1 MEIKA
6 NARWKGMRRAS
17 AVFSALAFLAFAAA
31 IAFALRF
38 LPMIE
43 NPKVRLGYEDFWP
56 SYVST
61 AAFIVFFALAGSLRT
76 SSYLV
81 AYRELLRK
89 ERRVAVIAQITGEN
103 PGFTAIRIANFI
115 RQGKLDASF
124 VDTEKGVVVVTR
136 EKDDALRE
144 EPSAKAP
151 PAGARPAVVRAV
163 CPGCGAAADIPFGQT
178 AECEY
183 CGAAIYGAD
192 RKEQTT

>member
-124 VDTEKGVVVVTR
+124 VDTEKGVVVVSH
-136 EKDDALRE
+136 EEADAEAPQAALDGAAPRRAG
-144 EPSAKAP
+144 EPLS
-151 PAGARPAVVRAV
+151 VV
-163 CPGCGAAADIPFGQT
+163 CPGCGARNRVRRGQT

-183 CGAAIYGAD
+183 CGAVVEG
-192 RKEQTT
+192 K